1 MIKMKLNSMT
11 IVGMV
16 LIGIS
21 VTMLIATYAM
31 PIDRSSEPSTAIVP
45 DSMQVWIPTKEDIE
59 YQDSMYQIIMDTEKA
74 VDDISQTVDKIIIKL
89 DRIYYKDGMYDSI
102 AITDSC
108 HLKNYNKYMEDLGY
122 KNDEEHMWIT
132 GNGDT
137 IYE

>member
-1 MIKMKLNSMT
+1 MIKMKLNSIT

-59 YQDSMYQIIMDTEKA
+59 YQDSMFAIIQ
-74 VDDISQTVDKIIIKL
+74 QTQLEV
-89 DRIYYKDGMYDSI
+89 
-102 AITDSC
+102 
-108 HLKNYNKYMEDLGY
+108 
-122 KNDEEHMWIT
+122 
-132 GNGDT
+132 DT
-137 IYE
+137 IKQSIDHIIDRLDADQQ